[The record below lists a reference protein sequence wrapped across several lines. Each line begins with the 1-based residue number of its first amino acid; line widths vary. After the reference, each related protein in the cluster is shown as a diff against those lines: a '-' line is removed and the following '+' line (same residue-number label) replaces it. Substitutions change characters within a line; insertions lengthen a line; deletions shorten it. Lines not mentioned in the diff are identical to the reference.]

1 MSLRTSGSGGP
12 RSTIGLVLRAAPG
25 PPGGDQMGESKT
37 ANVRAH
43 CALWLSGQC
52 HAGKLCVCLPEAPA
66 TPAPAGEKK
75 TSP

>member
-1 MSLRTSGSGGP
+1 
-12 RSTIGLVLRAAPG
+12 
-25 PPGGDQMGESKT
+25 MGESKT